1 MNPQIKK
8 IILFVGIAL
17 VVILVAIFFF
27 KKSPTTTVSLTSSA
41 KNSAPVT
48 TSGTVAKASPVVG
61 QQFLTTLLNINNI
74 KLDDSIFSDPSF
86 ATLTNSSIELVSE
99 GNEGRLCPF
108 LPIGTECSPILSNT
122 NPLTGAVLPP
132 TPDSSIIPPG
142 NTVQNPPVNPPAPL
156 TGGTN

>member
-17 VVILVAIFFF
+17 VVILAAVFFF
-27 KKSPTTTVSLTSSA
+27 KQSPNTVNLTSSA

-48 TSGTVAKASPVVG
+48 NSGTADKASPVVG

-74 KLDDSIFSDPSF
+74 KLDDGIFSDPSF

-108 LPIGTECSPILSNT
+108 LPIGTECTPVLSNT
-122 NPLTGAVLPP
+122 SPIAGTNLPLTPDNTVL
-132 TPDSSIIPPG
+132 SPG
-142 NTVQNPPVNPPAPL
+142 NTVQNPPINPPAPL